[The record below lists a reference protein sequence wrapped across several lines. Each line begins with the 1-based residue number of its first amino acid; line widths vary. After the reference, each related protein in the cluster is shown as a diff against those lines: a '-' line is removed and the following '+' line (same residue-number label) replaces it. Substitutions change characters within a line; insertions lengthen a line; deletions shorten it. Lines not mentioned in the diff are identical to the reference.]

1 MIDLMLGLMLGLI
14 LDFRLRMDLLAHDGT
29 VLLDWTANRI
39 TGNHHYPRSSPLC
52 PMPCVYVLRY
62 VLPSF
67 RLLLTCLAYAHQD
80 LQLLPLRERSYQIQG
95 DPTLQCLQSLRFGVS
110 CADGR
115 CDRDLGL
122 NIPNEG
128 LMLQLSYFASSG
140 VWAQERSGV

>member
-1 MIDLMLGLMLGLI
+1 MLGLMLGSMLGLM
-14 LDFRLRMDLLAHDGT
+14 LDVHLLARGGT
-29 VLLDWTANRI
+29 VLLDWAACRTAEKHPPSRC
-39 TGNHHYPRSSPLC
+39 GRRPL
-52 PMPCVYVLRY
+52 PLVHVLTY

-67 RLLLTCLAYAHQD
+67 RLLMTCLAYAHQD

-128 LMLQLSYFASSG
+128 WMLQLARTLLCQG
-140 VWAQERSGV
+140 